1 MMFNSQQPSEKDL
14 PTSTQL
20 LKATVVAIAVAFI
33 LIVVVVLPAEYGS
46 DPTGMGKILGLKEMG
61 EIKMSL
67 LDESHKE
74 SSQQNTTS
82 SIEIDHTEEAMV
94 NNTINKDVVEITIEP
109 GQAIEIKLEMRS
121 GSLVQY
127 EWKTIK
133 GGLNYNLHGDGYKGS
148 QQFISYKKG
157 RMVPSDS
164 GELKAEFDGYHG
176 WFWRNREKFSV
187 TVNLQT
193 SGDYIQIKQML

>member
-1 MMFNSQQPSEKDL
+1 MFNSQQPSEKDL
-14 PTSTQL
+14 PTSMQL

-82 SIEIDHTEEAMV
+82 SIEIDHTEEVMV

-109 GQAIEIKLEMRS
+109 GQAIEIKLEMKS

-187 TVNLQT
+187 TVSLQT

>member
-1 MMFNSQQPSEKDL
+1 MFNSQQPSEKDL
-14 PTSTQL
+14 PTSMQL

>member
-82 SIEIDHTEEAMV
+82 SIEIDHTEEVIV

-157 RMVPSDS
+157 RMVSSDS

>member
-1 MMFNSQQPSEKDL
+1 MFNSQQPSEKDL

-82 SIEIDHTEEAMV
+82 SIEIDHTEEVMV

-187 TVNLQT
+187 TVSLQT

>member
-1 MMFNSQQPSEKDL
+1 MFNSQQPSEKDL

-127 EWKTIK
+127 
-133 GGLNYNLHGDGYKGS
+133 
-148 QQFISYKKG
+148 
-157 RMVPSDS
+157 
-164 GELKAEFDGYHG
+164 
-176 WFWRNREKFSV
+176 
-187 TVNLQT
+187 
-193 SGDYIQIKQML
+193 

>member
-1 MMFNSQQPSEKDL
+1 MFNAQQPTEKDL
-14 PTSTQL
+14 PTSAQL
-20 LKATVVAIAVAFI
+20 LKSTIIAIIVAII
-33 LIVVVVLPAEYGS
+33 LLIMVILPAEYGT
-46 DPTGMGKILGLKEMG
+46 DPTGVGKILGLKEMG
-61 EIKMSL
+61 EIKISL
-67 LDESHKE
+67 LEESQNE
-74 SSQQNTTS
+74 SSQENNTS
-82 SIEIDHTEEAMV
+82 SIKTDFVEQVMV
-94 NNTINKDVVEITIEP
+94 NNTINNDVVEITIEP
-109 GQAIEIKLEMRS
+109 GKAIEIKLEMKS

-127 EWKTIK
+127 EWKTIM

-187 TVNLQT
+187 TVSLQT

>member
-1 MMFNSQQPSEKDL
+1 MFNSQQPSEKDL
-14 PTSTQL
+14 PTSMQL

-82 SIEIDHTEEAMV
+82 SIEIDHTEEVMV

-187 TVNLQT
+187 TVSLQT

>member
-1 MMFNSQQPSEKDL
+1 MFNSQQPSEKDL

-187 TVNLQT
+187 TVSLQT

>member
-1 MMFNSQQPSEKDL
+1 MFNSQQPSEKDL

-109 GQAIEIKLEMRS
+109 GQAIEIKLEMKS

>member
-1 MMFNSQQPSEKDL
+1 MFIAQPPTKKDL
-14 PTSTQL
+14 PTSAQL
-20 LKATVVAIAVAFI
+20 LKSTVIAIIMAII
-33 LIVVVVLPAEYGS
+33 LLVMVILPAEYGT
-46 DPTGMGKILGLKEMG
+46 DPTGVGRLLGLKEMG

-67 LDESHKE
+67 LDESYKE
-74 SSQQNTTS
+74 SSQQNTTP
-82 SIEIDHTEEAMV
+82 SIEIDHTEEVMV

-109 GQAIEIKLEMRS
+109 GQAIEIKLEMKS

-127 EWKTIK
+127 EWKTIM
-133 GGLNYNLHGDGYKGS
+133 GVLNYNLHGDGYKGS

-187 TVNLQT
+187 TVSLQT

>member
-1 MMFNSQQPSEKDL
+1 MFNSQQPSEKDL

-46 DPTGMGKILGLKEMG
+46 DPTGVGKILGLKEMG

>member
-1 MMFNSQQPSEKDL
+1 MFNAQQPTEKDL
-14 PTSTQL
+14 PTSAQL
-20 LKATVVAIAVAFI
+20 LKSTIIAIIVAII
-33 LIVVVVLPAEYGS
+33 LLIMVILPAEYGT
-46 DPTGMGKILGLKEMG
+46 DPTGVGKILGLKEMG
-61 EIKMSL
+61 EIKISL
-67 LDESHKE
+67 LEESQNE
-74 SSQQNTTS
+74 SSQENNTS
-82 SIEIDHTEEAMV
+82 SIKTDSVEQVMV
-94 NNTINKDVVEITIEP
+94 NNTINNDVVEITIEP
-109 GQAIEIKLEMRS
+109 GKAIEIKLEMKS

-187 TVNLQT
+187 TVSLQT

>member
-1 MMFNSQQPSEKDL
+1 MFNSQQPSEKDL
-14 PTSTQL
+14 PTSMQL

-82 SIEIDHTEEAMV
+82 SIEIDHTEEVMV
-94 NNTINKDVVEITIEP
+94 NNIINKDVVEITIEP

-187 TVNLQT
+187 TVSLQT

>member
-1 MMFNSQQPSEKDL
+1 MFIARPPTKKDL
-14 PTSTQL
+14 PTSAQL
-20 LKATVVAIAVAFI
+20 LKSTVIAIIMAII
-33 LIVVVVLPAEYGS
+33 LLVMVILPAEYGT
-46 DPTGMGKILGLKEMG
+46 DPTGVGRLLGLKEMG

-67 LDESHKE
+67 LDESYKE
-74 SSQQNTTS
+74 SSQQNTTP
-82 SIEIDHTEEAMV
+82 SIEIDYTEEVMV
-94 NNTINKDVVEITIEP
+94 NNTINKDVVEIAIEP
-109 GQAIEIKLEMRS
+109 GQAIEIKLEMKS

-127 EWKTIK
+127 EWKTIM

-187 TVNLQT
+187 TVSLQT

>member
-1 MMFNSQQPSEKDL
+1 MFNSQQPSEKDL
-14 PTSTQL
+14 PTSMQL

-187 TVNLQT
+187 TVSLQT

>member
-1 MMFNSQQPSEKDL
+1 MFNAQQPTEKDL
-14 PTSTQL
+14 PTSAQL
-20 LKATVVAIAVAFI
+20 LKSTIIAIIVAII
-33 LIVVVVLPAEYGS
+33 LLIMVILPAEYGT
-46 DPTGMGKILGLKEMG
+46 DPTGVGKILGLKEMG
-61 EIKMSL
+61 EIKISL
-67 LDESHKE
+67 LEESQNE
-74 SSQQNTTS
+74 SSQENNTS
-82 SIEIDHTEEAMV
+82 SIKTDSVEQVMV
-94 NNTINKDVVEITIEP
+94 NNTINNDVVEITIEP
-109 GQAIEIKLEMRS
+109 GKAIEIKLEMKS

-127 EWKTIK
+127 EWETIK

-187 TVNLQT
+187 TVSLQT

>member
-1 MMFNSQQPSEKDL
+1 MFNSQQPSEKDL

-82 SIEIDHTEEAMV
+82 SIEIDHTEEVMV

-193 SGDYIQIKQML
+193 SGDYIQIKQIL